1 MALSFCIVDDDR
13 GTRRMLQ
20 HIIEGSRLGE
30 VVGMAAGGAEGTRM
44 ILEQLPDVVLMDLL
58 MPDQDGIE
66 TISLLQSRGCG
77 ARYVMISQ
85 IENQDMVGRAYRTGI
100 EFFIRKPINR
110 IEVEAVL
117 RKVSERWTVNRYL
130 TEIRSSLAKL
140 EGMQRALAVSEG
152 PGIISGRPYA
162 GEAAGGPAPMRGSV
176 ARRTVKDA
184 VQPILMS
191 MGMIGESGSRDIIA
205 ILEWL
210 MEGPRA
216 GFPPLREIYRAV
228 AGTGGTR
235 DSADPEREIK
245 AIEQRLRR
253 ALTVGISH
261 LASLGL
267 TDYGHPKFEYYA
279 PLYFDFAEV
288 RQKMKDLEQGRKDGK
303 VKVNIKKFLQVLY
316 LEVQEQLRE

>member
-44 ILEQLPDVVLMDLL
+44 ILEQSPDVVLMDLL

-117 RKVSERWTVNRYL
+117 RKVSERWTVNRSL
-130 TEIRSSLAKL
+130 TEIRSALAKL
-140 EGMQRALAVSEG
+140 EGMQRAIAAPDGVG
-152 PGIISGRPYA
+152 MPGVPETG
-162 GEAAGGPAPMRGSV
+162 GAAGPAPPANPAA
-176 ARRTVKDA
+176 ARKTVKDA

-210 MEGPRA
+210 MEGPRT

-228 AGTGGTR
+228 AGSGGTR
-235 DSADPEREIK
+235 EPADPEKEIK

-253 ALTVGISH
+253 ALTVGIGH

-288 RQKMKDLEQGRKDGK
+288 RQKMKDLEHGRAGGK